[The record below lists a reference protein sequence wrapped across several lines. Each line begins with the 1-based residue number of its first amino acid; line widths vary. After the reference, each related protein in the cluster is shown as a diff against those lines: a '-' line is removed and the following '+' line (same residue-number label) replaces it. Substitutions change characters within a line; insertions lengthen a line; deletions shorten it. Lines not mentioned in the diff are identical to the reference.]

1 LVLVTNVTE
10 TYWDSSKEQYCKSC
24 RLEVPSV
31 VFDEVFSE
39 LRELLN
45 FSVRVEYC
53 LINGEELGDGEVL
66 VFLSLSGN
74 PMCA

>member
-1 LVLVTNVTE
+1 LILVTNVTE
-10 TYWDSSKEQYCKSC
+10 TYWNGSKEQDCKSC

-53 LINGEELGDGEVL
+53 LINGEELGGWGGVSISVTER
-66 VFLSLSGN
+66 
-74 PMCA
+74 